1 MKNVAN
7 KMNVVI
13 LKIDKFDELEIVH
26 LKLLLKCL
34 MRWEQHWEVVVVMKV
49 GLTRGLG
56 T

>member
-1 MKNVAN
+1 
-7 KMNVVI
+7 MNVVI

-34 MRWEQHWEVVVVMKV
+34 MRWEVVVVVKV
-49 GLTRGLG
+49 GLKRELG